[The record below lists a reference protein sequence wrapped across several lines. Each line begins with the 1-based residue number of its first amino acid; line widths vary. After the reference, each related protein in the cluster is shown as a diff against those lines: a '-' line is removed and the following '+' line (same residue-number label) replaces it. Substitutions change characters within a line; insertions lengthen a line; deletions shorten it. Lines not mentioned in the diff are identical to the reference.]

1 MDIKEMRLFL
11 SIAEEKNLT
20 RAAKKNGYTQS
31 AASHILKNLENEL
44 GFPLFSR
51 SQKGVSLTRNGEDLL
66 PHVRRILSAAE
77 CFDQKAA
84 SIQGIQTGHVSI
96 GAYLSASVQWLPAAL
111 EQFYLDYPHMM
122 VEIREGTFQEIES
135 WLETGTI
142 DFGISSPASDEKMD
156 WIPLKKEPYLAVC
169 APDSPYAQEASFDL
183 RHLEDV
189 PYIEEKG
196 EEDLPRQFRKA
207 GVNSPL
213 PNFSSFNTYSMVAM
227 ARHNLGVCIL
237 PELVIRSNSQDVS
250 VLPLNPPIERILGI
264 RIPSMQKASP
274 AARLLISQ
282 LQKTVYQL
290 EGPIS

>member
-51 SQKGVSLTRNGEDLL
+51 SQKGVALTRNGDELL
-66 PHVRRILSAAE
+66 PLVRRILSATE
-77 CFDQKAA
+77 CFEQKAA

-122 VEIREGTFQEIES
+122 VEIREGTFQEIGN
-135 WLETGTI
+135 WLENGAI
-142 DFGISSPASDEKMD
+142 DFGICGPSSDERMD
-156 WIPLKKEPYLAVC
+156 WIPLKREPYLAVC
-169 APDSPYAQEASFDL
+169 APDSPYAKKASFDL
-183 RHLEDV
+183 KNLEEV

-196 EEDLPRQFRKA
+196 EEDLPRQFLNA
-207 GVNSPL
+207 GINAPL

-237 PELVIRSNSQDVS
+237 PELVIRSNSQDVA

-264 RIPSMQKASP
+264 RLPSLQKASP
-274 AARLLISQ
+274 AARLLIAQ

-290 EGPIS
+290 EGSIT